1 MVKEFTISKGN
12 TYLTPL
18 TDYLIPP
25 SKGGPFSSE
34 KSRYIRL
41 YIYIYTSSLC
51 DLVTEVQG
59 RQTLFPKFS
68 VTPVIMLSQFS
79 SAERDIISQRGK
91 LSRENSIIRASRQ
104 PIGVEARSLYR
115 RRNASFSSEG
125 KKKKKGKKT
134 GLSQVQLV
142 SRTTFF
148 WPRPV
153 RSTYER
159 IEPSIHRTVIW

>member
-125 KKKKKGKKT
+125 KKKKRKENWSFASAACFANDIFLAKT
-134 GLSQVQLV
+134 C
-142 SRTTFF
+142 
-148 WPRPV
+148 
-153 RSTYER
+153 
-159 IEPSIHRTVIW
+159 SIHVRAD